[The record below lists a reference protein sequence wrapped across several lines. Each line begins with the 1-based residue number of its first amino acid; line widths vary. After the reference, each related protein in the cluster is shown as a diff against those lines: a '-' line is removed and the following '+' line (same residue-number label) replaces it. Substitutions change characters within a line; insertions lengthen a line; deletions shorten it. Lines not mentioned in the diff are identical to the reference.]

1 VPKTDQQ
8 DSQVSPS
15 STIEPSPRVSTSPAL
30 KPSPRVNTSPTIKP
44 RPMASTSPAVTS
56 QPTAAVTSSDATLVA
71 GDTNSQ
77 INLRATPS
85 STGRRL
91 GYGLVGDQVQVI
103 DRMTS
108 EGYDWFQVKFPRSG
122 AVGWIRGDFVNV
134 VSASQPS
141 QPSSEPET
149 YSNSSDVT
157 YPSTATTSSGG
168 NCNSPDD
175 LDSRG
180 HRCGGRAASVRS
192 GGRRRRH

>member
-1 VPKTDQQ
+1 
-8 DSQVSPS
+8 
-15 STIEPSPRVSTSPAL
+15 
-30 KPSPRVNTSPTIKP
+30 
-44 RPMASTSPAVTS
+44 MASTSPAIAS
-56 QPTAAVTSSDATLVA
+56 QPTAAVGSSDAILVA

-85 STGRRL
+85 STGQRL

-103 DRMTS
+103 KRMTS

-122 AVGWIRGDFVNV
+122 AIGWIRGDFVNV

-141 QPSSEPET
+141 SEPQT
-149 YSNSSDVT
+149 YSSSPDVT
-157 YPSTATTSSGG
+157 YPSTTTTSSGG